1 LDVTPS
7 PDHKAALL
15 ELNALCDHALEN
27 SDLWPRLA
35 GSLILA
41 TSQLRTPAGSTIDEF
56 LVTVAAGAETARNRI
71 RTTSITPDNDLAQF
85 AAERA
90 IKNLQTAHVDGARR
104 HGRRRGLA
112 PALILESQYLYI
124 ARWQKRTVAL
134 KG

>member
-1 LDVTPS
+1 MTPS

-35 GSLILA
+35 GSLMIA

-56 LVTVAAGAETARNRI
+56 LVTVAAGAETARKRI
-71 RTTSITPDNDLAQF
+71 RTTSITPDDELAQF

-90 IKNLQTAHVDGARR
+90 IRNLQQLMLTALGVMEGDVVLLR
-104 HGRRRGLA
+104 H
-112 PALILESQYLYI
+112 
-124 ARWQKRTVAL
+124 
-134 KG
+134 